1 MIALGNTMSPLD
13 RLKSIMARLRDP
25 KSGCPWDVEQDFASI
40 APYTIEEAYE
50 VADAIARGD
59 MDDLRDELGDLLF
72 QVVFHAQMANENNSF
87 TLDDVINGIC
97 DKMERRHPH
106 VFGTDAQIAA
116 GVQAGDWER
125 HKERERSDKSK
136 ENNRKAGF
144 LDGIAHTLPRLK
156 RAQKLQARAARVGFD
171 WPDLEPV
178 FDKLDEEVAELKEAI
193 ETPDHDNHIA
203 DELGDILFVCT
214 NLARKLNID
223 AESALERSNV
233 KFERRFAYIE
243 KCLTE
248 RNISLDDADLDLM
261 ERYWVEAKE
270 IERQ

>member
-1 MIALGNTMSPLD
+1 MADLT
-13 RLKSIMARLRDP
+13 RLQAIMARLRNP
-25 KSGCPWDVEQDFASI
+25 ETGCPWDVKQNFSSI

-50 VADAIARGD
+50 VADAIARND
-59 MDDLRDELGDLLF
+59 MNDLRDELGDLLF
-72 QVVFHAQMANENNSF
+72 QVVFHAQMANENKAF

-116 GVQAGDWER
+116 GVQAEDWER
-125 HKERERSDKSK
+125 HKERERSNKSK

-144 LDGIAHTLPRLK
+144 LDGIARTLPRLK

-171 WPDLEPV
+171 WPDLSPI
-178 FDKLDEEVAELKEAI
+178 FAKLDEEVAELKEAI
-193 ETPDHDNHIA
+193 DTPDNADNIA

-261 ERYWVEAKE
+261 ERYWVEAKA

>member
-1 MIALGNTMSPLD
+1 MADLTKLQAIV
-13 RLKSIMARLRDP
+13 ARLRDP
-25 KSGCPWDVEQDFASI
+25 ETGCPWDVKQDFATI

-50 VADAIARGD
+50 VADAIERQD
-59 MDDLRDELGDLLF
+59 MNDLRDELGDLLF
-72 QVVFHAQMANENNSF
+72 QVVFHAQMANEIKAF
-87 TLDDVINGIC
+87 TLDDVITGIC

-125 HKERERSDKSK
+125 HKERERADKSK
-136 ENNRKAGF
+136 ENNRKSGL
-144 LDGIAHTLPRLK
+144 LDGIANTLPRLK

-171 WPDLEPV
+171 WPDLGPI
-178 FDKLDEEVAELKEAI
+178 FDKLDEEVAELKEAMN
-193 ETPDHDNHIA
+193 TPDNTEHIA

-223 AESALERSNV
+223 AESALERSNI
-233 KFERRFAYIE
+233 KFKRRFAYIE
-243 KCLTE
+243 KCLAE

-261 ERYWVEAKE
+261 ERYWVEAKAYD
-270 IERQ
+270 